1 MQRGTVENET
11 YTKEELEIAHAI
23 LRYLSKNP
31 DSGDT
36 LEGIT
41 EWWLLKER
49 INREVSE
56 IERALSFLVYQKL
69 VIEKKIDKSAR
80 WFQIN
85 RGEMKKIFEI
95 LEGG

>member
-1 MQRGTVENET
+1 MENEP

-31 DSGDT
+31 DAGNT
-36 LEGIT
+36 LEGIA

-49 INREVSE
+49 IDRGVTV
-56 IERALSFLVYQKL
+56 IKRALSYLMLQGL
-69 VIEKKIDKSAR
+69 VIEKKIENRKG

-85 RGEMKKIFEI
+85 KKTKRDIWDYRNLKKEKIF
-95 LEGG
+95 